1 MDSELPFPKAASVRF
16 EYVRD
21 DIGRRI
27 RVTAHVPFQAADLV
41 DILDRQ
47 VAEGSWTFGILYDLR
62 RVEGATA
69 RADAEII
76 ADLVGG
82 YMRTY
87 GQRGRVAMVTN
98 DARMR
103 GVGQSYGHDVA
114 RSGVSLRLFSDLAD
128 AESWLDQLL

>member
-1 MDSELPFPKAASVRF
+1 MDREVTLPIAGSVRF

-21 DIGRRI
+21 DIRRRI

-47 VAEGSWTFGILYDLR
+47 VAEGSWTFGVLYDLS

-76 ADLVGG
+76 ADLVRG
-82 YMRTY
+82 YVRMY
-87 GQRGRVAMVTN
+87 GQRGRVALVTN
-98 DARMR
+98 DAGMR

-114 RSGVSLRLFSDLAD
+114 RSGVSLQLFDDLAAAD
-128 AESWLDQLL
+128 NWLDQPL